1 MDVVDRWTGRHACA
15 LQAALRMT
23 GDEFASYLGIGRRTV
38 AAWHANPAVILR
50 SDMQRIL
57 DTAHER
63 ASAAARA
70 RFAHQLNQGGGRP
83 AIQGR
88 ALAVAIAVV
97 VKSGHVL
104 LVCRRDADTAG
115 ITWQFVAGV
124 VKPGASPE
132 LAAVR
137 ETLAETGIHCAIREH
152 LGSRLHPVTG
162 VHCDYYLCDYL
173 TGDVENRDAD
183 ENVSAIWA
191 PRATV
196 TKFIP
201 ASQIFPPVLHA
212 LEEDLSERPT

>member
-15 LQAALRMT
+15 LQSALRMT
-23 GDEFASYLGIGRRTV
+23 HDEFAASLGVARRTV

-50 SDMQRIL
+50 PDMQRAL

-63 ASAAARA
+63 ATATARA
-70 RFAHQLNQGGGRP
+70 RFAHHLNPHEPDRDAG
-83 AIQGR
+83 QGR
-88 ALAVAIAVV
+88 ALTVAIAVV

-132 LAAVR
+132 IAAVR
-137 ETLAETGIHCAIREH
+137 ETLAETGIHCAVRES

-173 TGDVENRDAD
+173 AGEVENRDPD

-191 PRATV
+191 PRTALTR
-196 TKFIP
+196 FIP
-201 ASQIFPPVLHA
+201 AQQIYPPVLHA
-212 LEEDLSERPT
+212 IEEDHERPA